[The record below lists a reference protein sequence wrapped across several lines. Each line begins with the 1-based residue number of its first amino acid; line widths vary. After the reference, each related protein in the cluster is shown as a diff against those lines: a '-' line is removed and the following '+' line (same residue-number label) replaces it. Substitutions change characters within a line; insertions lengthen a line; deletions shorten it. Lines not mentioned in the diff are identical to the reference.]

1 MIYYFKNKADHKRTL
16 AYISNQTPYNFVK
29 VLGEGS
35 YGVAYLLEHKTTM
48 EQVVLKRLKAKH
60 HKHGLGKFHQE
71 VEFIKQLSNC
81 PVPSIISQGFIE
93 SSPYYFMSY
102 VNGRTFE
109 QALFEDGLTI
119 SIFEAFTTIETVLL
133 IVKKMHEKQIVH
145 RDLRIPNILLVDGQI
160 CIIDFGLATK
170 IEPDVSILNVKNPK
184 KIAHPISD
192 LYAIGHFLLFLL
204 YSSYNP
210 TGKKSRSWQEELNL
224 PLQQEQFIEKLLTIQ
239 QPFLSCDEALEH
251 LYKIKQK
258 NTIHVKSRNHT

>member
-16 AYISNQTPYNFVK
+16 DYITNKTPYNFVK

-48 EQVVLKRLKAKH
+48 DQFVLKRLKAKH
-60 HKHGLGKFHQE
+60 YKHGLAKFNQE
-71 VEFIKQLSNC
+71 VEFIKQLSTC
-81 PVPSIISQGFIE
+81 PVPSILSQGFIE
-93 SSPYYFMSY
+93 SSPYYIMTY

-119 SIFEAFTTIETVLL
+119 STHEAFTIIETLLL
-133 IVKKMHEKQIVH
+133 IVKQMHEKKIVH

-160 CIIDFGLATK
+160 HIIDFGLATK
-170 IEPDVSILNVKNPK
+170 INSNKLTLNIKNPK

-204 YSSYNP
+204 YSSYIP
-210 TGKKSRSWQEELNL
+210 TTKRSSSWQKELQL
-224 PLQQEQFIEKLLTIQ
+224 PLEQEQFIERLLTIG
-239 QPFLSCDEALEH
+239 QPFLNCNEALQY
-251 LYKIKQK
+251 LYKINYNNRK
-258 NTIHVKSRNHT
+258 NTSQ